1 MERETGVRG
10 RRWLVVPALLLAAC
24 GGDQPGAMGTEG
36 AHEHG
41 VARLNVVV
49 EGTTATVEFL
59 SPAMGVYGF
68 EYEPTSDE
76 DRRRQAQGLETL
88 RTRFAEM
95 LVFDPGL
102 GCTVEPIHVGMEG
115 EPHDHGAGDHAHEE
129 GEAHEEGAEHAHDP
143 SHHHGEDY
151 RGHEAEHAHEDEHSH
166 EDEHAH
172 EDPQAHDDEH
182 AHDGHA
188 EVHGEFRVTCQQPLS
203 GTRLTL
209 NVGQILP
216 GIEQIDVQVIGDRPV
231 GGRYRA
237 TGSTVQL

>member
-1 MERETGVRG
+1 MKRERGVRG
-10 RRWLVVPALLLAAC
+10 GSWLAVPGLLLAAC
-24 GGDQPGAMGTEG
+24 GGDQPSAMGTEG

-49 EGTTATVEFL
+49 ESTTATVEFI

-76 DRRRQAQGLETL
+76 DRRRQAAGLETL

-102 GCTVEPIHVGMEG
+102 GCTVEPVHVGMEG
-115 EPHDHGAGDHAHEE
+115 EAHEH
-129 GEAHEEGAEHAHDP
+129 GEDHEHDP

-151 RGHEAEHAHEDEHSH
+151 AGHEAEHAHDEEHAH

-172 EDPQAHDDEH
+172 DDTQGHDEH
-182 AHDGHA
+182 GHEGHA
-188 EVHGEFRVTCQQPLS
+188 EVHAEFRVTCSGPLS

-237 TGSTVQL
+237 TGSSIQL

>member
-1 MERETGVRG
+1 MGIMRETGVR
-10 RRWLVVPALLLAAC
+10 RVLWAVVPVLWMAAC
-24 GGDQPGAMGTEG
+24 GGDQPAAMGTEG

-49 EGTTATVEFL
+49 EGTTATIEFI

-68 EYEPTSDE
+68 EYEPSTDD
-76 DRRRQAQGLETL
+76 DRRRQAEGLETL

-115 EPHDHGAGDHAHEE
+115 EAHDHAASDAHADDEEHVHDPAHHE
-129 GEAHEEGAEHAHDP
+129 GEEYA
-143 SHHHGEDY
+143 
-151 RGHEAEHAHEDEHSH
+151 GHEAEHAHEE
-166 EDEHAH
+166 EGEHAH
-172 EDPQAHDDEH
+172 EEEGEHAHEGEQ

-188 EVHGEFRVTCQQPLS
+188 EVHGEFRVTCLQPLA

-209 NVGQILP
+209 NFGEVLP
-216 GIEQIDVQVIGDRPV
+216 AVEQLDVQVIGDRPV

-237 TGSTVQL
+237 TGTGVQL